1 MKKFEF
7 LLLGS
12 ATLPLM
18 AVAAAC
24 GAQQEKVE
32 EPDFVHETLTDAE
45 KTAFQSAAGSNLR
58 TMGRMRLVVRA
69 ALVNNDKT
77 LVSRFTTLAG
87 EDATKKAAVET
98 FKTEWTGKW
107 GALFG
112 TLSDGDKN
120 VFSGENK
127 YANGTATLA
136 EYQAL
141 KTAFTEKAKDLLAS
155 VAKVI
160 KALGLGDLSDDY
172 KTYLDSANVSA
183 LQTRFNYTGALVP
196 DSSTLNDFERF
207 LESIVGEDTSK
218 DQSNPTPTG
227 NMVTVLSGLED
238 NAVFSKTVMS
248 LVALLTDRML
258 RLVEGAEA
266 AKVLVSTGTATA
278 EAAKETYLALR
289 KYDKWPASTLKTRGA
304 ALSTPVQALGPVLK
318 NVETV
323 LSPLFAEGGKGK
335 SLVDTLKAKE
345 SKTDEETMLLS
356 RLELLANLAKANSE
370 LEKLSSLVYKDGVAL
385 DYEAAVLKSVK
396 TYADFYAKVGLSWQ
410 WALNVLLWANPAKDL
425 VTYFTA
431 SGLADKFADKKAD
444 VEAVVAEVTKLN
456 VAATLANFDK
466 FKAAGDTL
474 NLGLFNQKARALTS
488 HLQAMLAATKK

>member
-1 MKKFEF
+1 
-7 LLLGS
+7 
-12 ATLPLM
+12 
-18 AVAAAC
+18 
-24 GAQQEKVE
+24 
-32 EPDFVHETLTDAE
+32 
-45 KTAFQSAAGSNLR
+45 
-58 TMGRMRLVVRA
+58 
-69 ALVNNDKT
+69 
-77 LVSRFTTLAG
+77 
-87 EDATKKAAVET
+87 
-98 FKTEWTGKW
+98 
-107 GALFG
+107 
-112 TLSDGDKN
+112 
-120 VFSGENK
+120 
-127 YANGTATLA
+127 
-136 EYQAL
+136 
-141 KTAFTEKAKDLLAS
+141 
-155 VAKVI
+155 
-160 KALGLGDLSDDY
+160 
-172 KTYLDSANVSA
+172 
-183 LQTRFNYTGALVP
+183 
-196 DSSTLNDFERF
+196 
-207 LESIVGEDTSK
+207 
-218 DQSNPTPTG
+218 
-227 NMVTVLSGLED
+227 MVTVLSGLED

-356 RLELLANLAKANSE
+356 RLESLANLAKANSE

-474 NLGLFNQKARALTS
+474 NLGLFNQKS
-488 HLQAMLAATKK
+488 KEH